1 MTSQQ
6 KDAFWYTIAIVVVVM
21 LIGLSDAA
29 HSQDTAQQ
37 KFTVAQRCMWIAIGT
52 EAVQTIRHGGF
63 DPITGEAVDPALT
76 YETFAENIKPLAAGN
91 PAYQRTMEETGAW
104 VYANI
109 PEVTDPVDAAFIA
122 GNDCLLRSLRFAP
135 PKDVEPLSGLW
146 RRHRF

>member
-6 KDAFWYTIAIVVVVM
+6 KDAFWYMVAIVVVVV

-29 HSQDTAQQ
+29 HSQANTQQ
-37 KFTVAQRCMWIAIGT
+37 KFTVAQKCMWIAIGT

-63 DPITGEAVDPALT
+63 DPITGEAVDPVLN
-76 YETFAENIKPLAAGN
+76 YETFAENIKPLAAGH
-91 PAYQRTMEETGAW
+91 PTYQRSMEEIGAW

-109 PEVTDPVDAAFIA
+109 PAEVDPTNAAFIG

-135 PKDVEPLSGLW
+135 PKEATPPKES
-146 RRHRF
+146 REHES